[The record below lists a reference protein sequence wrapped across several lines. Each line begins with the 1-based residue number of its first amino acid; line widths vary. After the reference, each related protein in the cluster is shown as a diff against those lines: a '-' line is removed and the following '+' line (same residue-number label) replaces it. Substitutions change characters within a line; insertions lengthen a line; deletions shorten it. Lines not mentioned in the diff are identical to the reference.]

1 LSADILNHQKYLQA
15 LDKAVGSLAHMSHD
29 SISLLTYLDSME
41 FVCKVLWQHANAV
54 WKSFSEGEAIHYSGN
69 MDSIL
74 TTLHQFID
82 SSLKAY
88 RYACKTINIGTVI
101 SEMSEHL
108 GINALLEELCMYC
121 CWIIMIPDF
130 TRCFLV
136 L

>member
-1 LSADILNHQKYLQA
+1 MPCLSADILNNEKYLQA
-15 LDKAVGSLAHMSHD
+15 LDKAVRSLAQMSHD
-29 SISLLTYLDSME
+29 SISLLAYLDSME
-41 FVCKVLWQHANAV
+41 FVCKVLLQHASAV
-54 WKSFSEGEAIHYSGN
+54 WKNFSEGEVIHYSGN

-88 RYACKTINIGTVI
+88 RYACKTISIGTVI

-121 CWIIMIPDF
+121 CGI
-130 TRCFLV
+130 
-136 L
+136 